1 MSDIIKFSISKT
13 LKFDTVVIGGGVA
26 GSAAA
31 ISSARLGAKTLL
43 VESDGSLG
51 GQAGAGLVT
60 PLSSV
65 RSASGVL
72 FGGILQEIFEQ
83 VHSLTKKYVSFDLS
97 F

>member
-51 GQAGAGLVT
+51 GQAGVGLVT

-65 RSASGVL
+65 RSAR
-72 FGGILQEIFEQ
+72 LQCSPAERSPRQER
-83 VHSLTKKYVSFDLS
+83 LTML
-97 F
+97 